1 MIKILTGLLMY
12 LISHVNNVKRETLG
26 TLSVKR
32 VSVKC

>member
-1 MIKILTGLLMY
+1 MY